1 MTFCPGKRFGVLRA
15 TLLLRLI
22 LPSTGF
28 ARIVPVKNPLDGVL
42 DAQLVLIVRKG
53 PNARLFRVDQV
64 FWGDAKPRDLI
75 DLGEFQ
81 LVTVQQ
87 YGPPVID
94 PIAPETRILVF
105 LKHENDSSAPWQPT
119 YFQEAYFWVQ
129 KPEDE
134 QRLRNDA
141 QRAVEARRQW
151 EKVRNISDP
160 ATRVA
165 ALWPFL
171 SFNKYGVSFYEHTTT
186 ALEEAKPQSGE
197 YFASHFEDLS
207 TDERGMLMASAGD
220 FGSDQLHRKMQ
231 TFLVQEMK
239 AYESFVHQFGRVP
252 TAKDWNTVPS
262 PVPSDII
269 QTIGNIYN
277 GLVGFAKFGRR
288 SDLPFIRKMAV
299 WAANCDLEQTAEAA
313 MNAFRDMPDED
324 NLPSIRQ
331 VLAKFLPEKRPG
343 MGSIDVDAER
353 ALCKHHYAQTVP
365 LLVPFLKDD
374 FLRPETESCL
384 ADIAGSNLGSD
395 PHAWME
401 WYKSQH

>member
-1 MTFCPGKRFGVLRA
+1 MRA
-15 TLLLRLI
+15 TLLLCLI

-53 PNARLFRVDQV
+53 PNPRLFRVDQV
-64 FWGDAKPRDLI
+64 FWGDAKPGDLI
-75 DLGEFQ
+75 DLGEFR
-81 LVTVQQ
+81 LATVQQ

-105 LKHENDSSAPWQPT
+105 LKHENDPSAPWQPT

-134 QRLRNDA
+134 PRLRNDA
-141 QRAVEARRQW
+141 QRTVEARRQW

-165 ALWPFL
+165 AFWPFL
-171 SFNKYGVSFYEHTTT
+171 SFDTYGVSFYEHTKTE
-186 ALEEAKPQSGE
+186 LELAKPQSGE

-207 TDERGMLMASAGD
+207 TNQRGMLLPSAGN
-220 FGSDQLHRKMQ
+220 FGSDQLHQKLQ
-231 TFLVQEMK
+231 TFLEQEMN
-239 AYESFVHQFGRVP
+239 AYKSFVNEFGRVP
-252 TAKDWNTVPS
+252 TQEDWNTLPS
-262 PVPSDII
+262 KIKDV
-269 QTIGNIYN
+269 TGNIYY
-277 GLVGFAKFGRR
+277 GLAGFAKYGRR
-288 SDLPFIRKMAV
+288 SDLSFIRKMAV
-299 WAANCDLEQTAEAA
+299 WAANYDLEQTAEAA
-313 MNAFRDMPDED
+313 MNAFRDMPDEN
-324 NLPSIRQ
+324 NLPAISQ

-343 MGSIDVDAER
+343 MASIDVDAER

-365 LLVPFLKDD
+365 LLVPFLNDD

-384 ADIAGSNLGSD
+384 ADIAGTNLGSD

>member
-1 MTFCPGKRFGVLRA
+1 LT
-15 TLLLRLI
+15 

-28 ARIVPVKNPLDGVL
+28 ARIVLVKNPLDGVL

-53 PNARLFRVDQV
+53 PNARLFRIDQV
-64 FWGDAKPRDLI
+64 FWGDAKAGDLI
-75 DLGEFQ
+75 DLGNFQ
-81 LVTVQQ
+81 LATVQQ
-87 YGPPVID
+87 YGSSVID
-94 PIAPETRILVF
+94 RIAPETRILVF
-105 LKHENDSSAPWQPT
+105 LKPENDPSAPWQPT

-151 EKVRNISDP
+151 EKARSTFDR
-160 ATRVA
+160 ATRVV

-171 SFNKYGVSFYEHTTT
+171 SFDKYGVGFYEHTKTE
-186 ALEEAKPQSGE
+186 LEEAKPKSGE
-197 YFASHFEDLS
+197 YFASHFEDLP
-207 TDERGMLMASAGD
+207 TKQRRMLLSSAGD
-220 FGSDQLHRKMQ
+220 FGSNQLHQKMQ

-239 AYESFVHQFGRVP
+239 AYESFVHEFGRVP
-252 TAKDWNTVPS
+252 TQEDWNTLRNTLPS
-262 PVPSDII
+262 KIKDV
-269 QTIGNIYN
+269 TGNIYY
-277 GLVGFAKFGRR
+277 GLAGFAKYGRR
-288 SDLPFIRKMAV
+288 GDLPFIRKMAV
-299 WAANCDLEQTAEAA
+299 WAANYDLEQTAEAA
-313 MNAFRDMPDED
+313 MNAFRDMPDEN
-324 NLPSIRQ
+324 NLPAIRQ
-331 VLAKFLPEKRPG
+331 VLAKFLPEKLPG
-343 MGSIDVDAER
+343 MASIDVDAER

-401 WYKSQH
+401 WYKSQQ